1 MYALI
6 ELVHVLSR
14 LAGEKL
20 VEVYVIPADDD
31 YLIAERLEQI
41 LDPLLGV
48 VKRRVQPDNP
58 DQVYDEEQVFLNL
71 GRGLAL
77 VDLGGRVD
85 QDPKI
90 LDVRYG
96 LLHER
101 FDLVL

>member
-1 MYALI
+1 MYALV
-6 ELVHVLSR
+6 ELIHVLSR
-14 LAGEKL
+14 LTGEKL

-48 VKRRVQPDNP
+48 VKRRIQPDNS
-58 DQVYDEEQVFLNL
+58 DQVYDEKQVFLNL
-71 GRGLAL
+71 GRRLAF
-77 VDLGGRVD
+77 VYLGGGVD
-85 QDPKI
+85 QDSKV